1 MRRRRA
7 EKRPLQPD
15 PLYNN
20 EIAGRFINSLM
31 VGGKKYL
38 AQSIFY
44 DALKIVETK
53 TEGDKTG
60 ISIFSQALG
69 NVRPEMEVRSRRVG
83 GATYQVPVEVKSSRK
98 LALAIRWIITAARDR
113 KGMPMA
119 ERLAEEILL
128 AADRKGVAY
137 KHREDTH
144 RMAEANRAF
153 AHFRW

>member
-15 PLYNN
+15 PLYKN

-38 AQSIFY
+38 AQNILY
-44 DALKIVETK
+44 DALKIVEAK
-53 TEGDKTG
+53 AGKPG
-60 ISIFSQALG
+60 ISVFSQALG

-83 GATYQVPVEVKSSRK
+83 GATYQVPIEVKSSRK
-98 LALAIRWIITAARDR
+98 LALAIRWIIGAARDR

>member
-38 AQSIFY
+38 AQNIFY

-53 TEGDKTG
+53 AEGDKTG

-98 LALAIRWIITAARDR
+98 LALAIRWIIKAARDR
-113 KGMPMA
+113 KGMPTA
-119 ERLAEEILL
+119 QRLVEEILL

-137 KHREDTH
+137 
-144 RMAEANRAF
+144 
-153 AHFRW
+153 